1 MSITLLLIIT
11 TVVISYISFNNS
23 SLKEKLIFSP
33 YQYINKKKWWLV
45 VSHGFIHADYLH
57 LFFNMYVLYAFGF
70 NVENQF
76 NELNAL
82 GYLYFLILYLGAM
95 IFATLPSIIKHRNN
109 NSYRSLGASGAVSAV
124 VFVFIIL
131 APTAQMGLIIL
142 PGLYIPAFVFG
153 LLYFIAENYMIKKG
167 GSNIAH
173 DAHIAGAIFGILFVG
188 FFDYK
193 LYINFIESIVNYIGI
208 S

>member
-1 MSITLLLIIT
+1 MSITFLLIIS
-11 TVVISYISFNNS
+11 TVIISYISFNNS
-23 SLKEKLIFSP
+23 SLKETLIFSP
-33 YQYINKKKWWLV
+33 YQYINNKKWWLV

-142 PGLYIPAFVFG
+142 PGLYIPAFIFG

-193 LYINFIESIVNYIGI
+193 LYINFIESIVNYLGI

>member
-1 MSITLLLIIT
+1 MSITILLIIT
-11 TVVISYISFNNS
+11 TVIISYLSFNNS
-23 SLKEKLIFSP
+23 SLREILIFSP
-33 YQYINKKKWWLV
+33 YQYINNKKWWLV

-76 NELNAL
+76 SELNTL

-109 NSYRSLGASGAVSAV
+109 PSYRSLGASGAVSAV

-142 PGLYIPAFVFG
+142 PGLYIPAFLFG
-153 LLYFIAENYMIKKG
+153 LLYLLAENYMSKKG

-193 LYINFIESIVNYIGI
+193 LYINFIESIANYIGI

>member
-23 SLKEKLIFSP
+23 SLKEILIFSP
-33 YQYINKKKWWLV
+33 YQYINNKKWWLV

-142 PGLYIPAFVFG
+142 PGLYIPAFIFA

>member
-23 SLKEKLIFSP
+23 SLKEILIFSP

-142 PGLYIPAFVFG
+142 PGLYIPAFIFG

>member
-1 MSITLLLIIT
+1 MSITFLLIIS
-11 TVVISYISFNNS
+11 TVIISYISFNNS
-23 SLKEKLIFSP
+23 SLKETLIFSP
-33 YQYINKKKWWLV
+33 YQYINNKKWWLV

-193 LYINFIESIVNYIGI
+193 LYINFIESIVNYLGI

>member
-23 SLKEKLIFSP
+23 SLKEILIFSP
-33 YQYINKKKWWLV
+33 YQYINNKKWWVV

-142 PGLYIPAFVFG
+142 PGLYIPAFIFG

>member
-1 MSITLLLIIT
+1 MSITILLIIT
-11 TVVISYISFNNS
+11 TVIISYLSFNNS
-23 SLKEKLIFSP
+23 SLREILIFSP
-33 YQYINKKKWWLV
+33 YQYINNKKWWLV

-76 NELNAL
+76 SELNTL

-109 NSYRSLGASGAVSAV
+109 PSYRSLGASGAVSAV

-142 PGLYIPAFVFG
+142 PGLYIPAFLFG
-153 LLYFIAENYMIKKG
+153 LLYLLAENYMSKKG
-167 GSNIAH
+167 SSNIAH

-193 LYINFIESIVNYIGI
+193 LYINFIESIANYIGI

>member
-142 PGLYIPAFVFG
+142 PGLYIPAFIFG

>member
-1 MSITLLLIIT
+1 MSITFLLIIS
-11 TVVISYISFNNS
+11 TVIISYISFNNS
-23 SLKEKLIFSP
+23 SLKETLIFSP
-33 YQYINKKKWWLV
+33 YQYINNKKWWLV

-142 PGLYIPAFVFG
+142 PGLYIPAFIFG

-193 LYINFIESIVNYIGI
+193 LYINFIESIVNYLSI

>member
-23 SLKEKLIFSP
+23 SLKETLIFSP
-33 YQYINKKKWWLV
+33 YQYINNKKWWLV

-131 APTAQMGLIIL
+131 APATYTFEI
-142 PGLYIPAFVFG
+142 
-153 LLYFIAENYMIKKG
+153 
-167 GSNIAH
+167 
-173 DAHIAGAIFGILFVG
+173 
-188 FFDYK
+188 
-193 LYINFIESIVNYIGI
+193 
-208 S
+208 